1 MALKTFDQS
10 EFNASFDISKKY
22 EELKTLIS
30 LMEGYLSCI
39 KILIKEF
46 PAHVE
51 TLSLKSKELNESLS
65 QFSSSFFKDQL
76 IEFKKDIRSE
86 ILETTKISSR
96 QFNEQT
102 SKTLKKANQDNK
114 ITISSMVFYIILIT
128 LIFMSL
134 IIGMLFYCNETESL
148 PPTLKSLFL
157 PTIGIWALSIIS
169 LFGIRIYFYKK

>member
-10 EFNASFDISKKY
+10 ELNASFDISNKY
-22 EELKTLIS
+22 EELKKLIS
-30 LMEGYLSCI
+30 LMEGYLYCL

-86 ILETTKISSR
+86 ILETTKIASR

-102 SKTLKKANQDNK
+102 SKTLQRANQDNK
-114 ITISSMVFYIILIT
+114 ITLSSMLFYIIVIT
-128 LIFMSL
+128 LRFMSI
-134 IIGMLFYCNETESL
+134 IIGMLFYCEETESL
-148 PPTLKSLFL
+148 PTILKSLFL
-157 PTIGIWALSIIS
+157 PTLWIWAIII
-169 LFGIRIYFYKK
+169 LTIIGYKIYKQYS

>member
-10 EFNASFDISKKY
+10 EINASFEASKKY

-30 LMEGYLSCI
+30 LMEGYLSCL

-46 PAHVE
+46 PIHVE
-51 TLSLKSKELNESLS
+51 TMSLKSKELNQTLS
-65 QFSSSFFKDQL
+65 QFSSSLFNEQL
-76 IEFKKDIRSE
+76 SKFKKEIHSE
-86 ILETTKISSR
+86 ILESTRIASR
-96 QFNEQT
+96 EFKEQT

-128 LIFMSL
+128 LIFMSI

-169 LFGIRIYFYKK
+169 LFGIKIYLFKK